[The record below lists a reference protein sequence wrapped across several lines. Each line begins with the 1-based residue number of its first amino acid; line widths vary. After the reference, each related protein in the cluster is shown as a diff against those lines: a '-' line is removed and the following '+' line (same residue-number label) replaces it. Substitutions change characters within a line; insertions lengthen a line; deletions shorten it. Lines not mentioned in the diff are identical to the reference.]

1 MPLGPCGSCPNSIS
15 ARANPIKC
23 NHCNKCFHVKCAKIS
38 TAQFLNLK
46 ARGVDWLCNQ
56 CHQSA
61 FPLAALETCELLD
74 FFINNPN
81 SNSPLPAKKTKCD
94 TCAKRINK
102 TPKYAFCYSCSKFNH
117 LQCVN
122 LTGDDLPLIHD
133 WLCTKCSTKSL
144 PFAAITN
151 DDFLLTMNGVDEK
164 TNEFLKNVPSFSI
177 QSLIDQIPGQKFDTD
192 EFISDTIE
200 SKYYTPA
207 EFISTKFSKKSFT
220 MFHMNIA
227 SLQAH
232 IDELK
237 SLLTFLDHPFDVIG
251 ITETR
256 LNDESPPG

>member
-1 MPLGPCGSCPNSIS
+1 
-15 ARANPIKC
+15 
-23 NHCNKCFHVKCAKIS
+23 
-38 TAQFLNLK
+38 
-46 ARGVDWLCNQ
+46 
-56 CHQSA
+56 
-61 FPLAALETCELLD
+61 
-74 FFINNPN
+74 
-81 SNSPLPAKKTKCD
+81 
-94 TCAKRINK
+94 
-102 TPKYAFCYSCSKFNH
+102 
-117 LQCVN
+117 
-122 LTGDDLPLIHD
+122 
-133 WLCTKCSTKSL
+133 
-144 PFAAITN
+144 
-151 DDFLLTMNGVDEK
+151 MNGVDEK
-164 TNEFLKNVPSFSI
+164 NNEFLKNVPSFSI

-256 LNDESPPG
+256 LNDESPWLKSNYLAMYSTILLLRLSVAVQEFMSEQNIIPND